1 MWHRPRDESMP
12 PPAKDTD
19 DFWFSVETFTLL
31 AKTHSSL
38 FSAVVARCRPT
49 NDVEHAV
56 SRVRHG
62 PVRLRRYDIHPEPI
76 ARRFPLAEY
85 TDEIYS
91 TLVLPRRGIALDI
104 PPIPTNIPTSLSNGL
119 VIMRLTLSSSMS
131 C

>member
-1 MWHRPRDESMP
+1 MP

-19 DFWFSVETFTLL
+19 DSWFSVETFTLL
-31 AKTHSSL
+31 EDTHSSL
-38 FSAVVARCRPT
+38 CSAVIARCRPT

-62 PVRLRRYDIHPEPI
+62 PVRPRRYDIHPEPT

-85 TDEIYS
+85 TNKIY
-91 TLVLPRRGIALDI
+91 LILDVCVLPGRAIALDV

-119 VIMRLTLSSSMS
+119 IIMALAISSSMS